1 MRGNIL
7 LALYHQLL
15 SHYGP
20 QQWWPASAEGGLF
33 EVMVGAILTQNT
45 AWVNVERAIANLR
58 AAGALNPIALRRLS
72 AAEIGQLIYSSGYY
86 NAKATKL
93 KALAEH
99 LARYD
104 DDLER
109 CFAQET
115 GALRQELLGIHGVGD
130 ETADSIILYAAGQ
143 PSFVID
149 AYTRRILRRLG
160 LGPRGESYAH
170 YQALF
175 MDNLPADA
183 PLFNEYHGLLVRHG
197 KEVCRKVPRCADCCL
212 RNGCPFPEGTETL
225 TQGVPLSS
233 TG

>member
-1 MRGNIL
+1 MV
-7 LALYHQLL
+7 ALYRQLQKR
-15 SHYGP
+15 YGP
-20 QQWWPASAEGGLF
+20 QHWWPAREPF

-58 AAGALNPIALRRLS
+58 GAEALSPLALRRLS
-72 AAEIGQLIYSSGYY
+72 APEIGRLIYSSGYY

-99 LARYD
+99 LGKYE

-115 GALRQELLGIHGVGD
+115 VDLRQELLGIHGVGD

-160 LGPRGESYAH
+160 LGPVGESYAD
-170 YQALF
+170 YRAFF

-183 PLFNEYHGLLVRHG
+183 ALFNEYHGLLVRHG
-197 KEVCRKVPRCADCCL
+197 KEVCRKAPRCAECCL
-212 RNGCPFPEGTETL
+212 RNGCPFPSGKETL
-225 TQGVPLSS
+225 A
-233 TG
+233 